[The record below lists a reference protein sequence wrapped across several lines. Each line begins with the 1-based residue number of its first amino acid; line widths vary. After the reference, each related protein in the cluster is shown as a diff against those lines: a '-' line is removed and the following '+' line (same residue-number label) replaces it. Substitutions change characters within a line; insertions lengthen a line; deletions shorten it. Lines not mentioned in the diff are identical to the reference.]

1 MLNFIQF
8 LINREAKPLALAA
21 AQAVSQPTKRA
32 VARLVWAAGFGIA
45 ALILSIAGIGIG
57 AIALSALLLE
67 KLPDVQSVFGW
78 SASALIG
85 VAIILAILATWLTKT
100 VSPQHMMREGQ
111 QIFDHERKRATSA
124 SYAHANGK
132 ARASAADPVSDSYA
146 FARGFA
152 DGLRH

>member
-1 MLNFIQF
+1 MLNFVQF

-32 VARLVWAAGFGIA
+32 VARLVWAAGLGLA
-45 ALILSIAGIGIG
+45 ALVLSIAAIGVG
-57 AIALSALLLE
+57 AVALSALLLE

-78 SASALIG
+78 SASVLIVG
-85 VAIILAILATWLTKT
+85 AVVFAVLATWLTKT

-111 QIFDHERKRATSA
+111 QIFDHERKRAASA
-124 SYAHANGK
+124 GYANPRGK
-132 ARASAADPVSDSYA
+132 TRASAADPVSDSYA